1 MQRHNFT
8 FENLAQ
14 ENSPKIS
21 KHAHKVGKNGQKVKK
36 MNKIMNFPVCTY
48 KFQNLAQSKQNL
60 APVHDGE
67 TVIYRNSAKNLD
79 KNQILKQQQTKKEK
93 KKK

>member
-21 KHAHKVGKNGQKVKK
+21 KHAHKVSKNGQKVKK
-36 MNKIMNFPVCTY
+36 MNKIMNFPVCTQ
-48 KFQNLAQSKQNL
+48 KSKNVAQSQQKF
-60 APVHDGE
+60 APSHNGE
-67 TVIYRNSAKNLD
+67 TVTFRNSAMNFFLF
-79 KNQILKQQQTKKEK
+79 IEFLF
-93 KKK
+93 